1 MTVMFHRSV
10 SLEVVVG
17 TVVDFARGRGRD
29 GNAPDPSVPVVVWE
43 TAPSSGPYRCCLV
56 GIKHFGTWVLFWKD
70 HLSGDIVDKIA
81 SLCLGVLQVC
91 RVVTYSPSIHNHTD
105 CHLQLE
111 RDVN

>member
-56 GIKHFGTWVLFWKD
+56 GIKHFGTCY
-70 HLSGDIVDKIA
+70 SGRTIYLVTLWTK
-81 SLCLGVLQVC
+81 L
-91 RVVTYSPSIHNHTD
+91 RVSA
-105 CHLQLE
+105 
-111 RDVN
+111 